1 MQPPDLIPLASRF
14 LRAHRDHPRL
24 YFVDG
29 SPWLVADLHS
39 KNMVKAADGELR
51 AIDLLAA
58 SLPPNLIAKEPLLAD
73 WLERVAE
80 DPNANV
86 LPSVNDDE
94 L

>member
-1 MQPPDLIPLASRF
+1 
-14 LRAHRDHPRL
+14 
-24 YFVDG
+24 
-29 SPWLVADLHS
+29 
-39 KNMVKAADGELR
+39 
-51 AIDLLAA
+51 
-58 SLPPNLIAKEPLLAD
+58 LPPNLIAKEPLLAD